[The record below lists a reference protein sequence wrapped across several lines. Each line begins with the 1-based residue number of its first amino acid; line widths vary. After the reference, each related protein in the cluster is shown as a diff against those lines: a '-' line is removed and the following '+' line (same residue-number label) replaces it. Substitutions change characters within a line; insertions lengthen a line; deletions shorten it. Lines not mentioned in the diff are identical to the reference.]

1 MPSCPKRALEAGASD
16 PVAAADPVACGSQRL
31 HSSLGAEGAIV
42 PGGGW
47 WGQWG
52 VCTQKERMRLEKL
65 PPGLQ
70 SPGPPPDLHR
80 DPFTT
85 PIPFPHQLPAAFA
98 RLLRVGTAGAGGSL
112 APPLRLPP
120 ESFSGSGSCPAP
132 RVLTGRLFAWT
143 LWDKRVLERTRKIP
157 TLAETTDHT
166 WPGSA

>member
-120 ESFSGSGSCPAP
+120 EKLFWVWELSSTSGPDGP
-132 RVLTGRLFAWT
+132 LIRLDA
-143 LWDKRVLERTRKIP
+143 LGQEGARED
-157 TLAETTDHT
+157 
-166 WPGSA
+166 S